1 MTLPMTCCVPDCG
14 CRVSDRGAAIG
25 PETIC
30 SGHFRLASAPARAR
44 LDRARARLEKLQS
57 SWESDEI
64 FERVTARGRYPQFCA
79 LIAAAH
85 DHVDRAWEN
94 LKLEIMAQSQDH
106 GRALR
111 ARSVP
116 RDAPAHHYAP

>member
-30 SGHFRLASAPARAR
+30 SGHFRLASAP
-44 LDRARARLEKLQS
+44 ARARLEKLQS